1 MATAGLSPDGL
12 FPPVVPRASGFLA
25 VGQGHEL
32 YWEECGPRDGFPVVF
47 LHGGPGSGC
56 NAAQRR
62 LFDPRR
68 FRAVLF
74 DQRGCGRSRP
84 LGETADN
91 TTAHLVADLEKL
103 RRALGIAHWIV
114 CGGSWGSAL
123 GLAYAQA
130 HPESVAGLVLR
141 GIFLGSGA
149 EVTRYLSRQ
158 ARPEAWA
165 ALAAAARD
173 AENLLESFGQQIR
186 SGSEAEVLAAAGA
199 WLNYERAFMGEG
211 PLEGVA
217 DETARAKVRVQLHYL
232 CKDCFLAPEQLLR
245 GVSRIRH
252 LPAVLVQ
259 GMADPVC
266 PPEVAQALARAWPEA
281 QWSPVAAGGHG
292 GLSSAIAAAVI
303 EALAHVAARVEMHPP
318 REG

>member
-1 MATAGLSPDGL
+1 
-12 FPPVVPRASGFLA
+12 
-25 VGQGHEL
+25 
-32 YWEECGPRDGFPVVF
+32 VVF

-91 TTAHLVADLEKL
+91 TTEHLVADLEKL
-103 RRALGIAHWIV
+103 RRALGIACWIV

-141 GIFLGSGA
+141 GIFLGTRA

-158 ARPEAWA
+158 ARPEARA

-173 AENLLESFGQQIR
+173 QEDLLGSFAAQIL
-186 SGSEAEVLAAAGA
+186 SGSPAEVLTASGA

-217 DETARAKVRVQLHYL
+217 DATARAKVRVQLHYL
-232 CKDCFLAPEQLLR
+232 CNDCFLGPEQLLE
-245 GVSRIRH
+245 GVSLIRH

-266 PPEVAQALARAWPEA
+266 PPEVAQALRRAWPEA
-281 QWSPVAAGGHG
+281 QWSPVAEGGHG
-292 GLSSAIAAAVI
+292 GLSSTIAPAVI
-303 EALAHVAARVEMHPP
+303 EALAHVAEAVATHPP
-318 REG
+318 MGGWIR